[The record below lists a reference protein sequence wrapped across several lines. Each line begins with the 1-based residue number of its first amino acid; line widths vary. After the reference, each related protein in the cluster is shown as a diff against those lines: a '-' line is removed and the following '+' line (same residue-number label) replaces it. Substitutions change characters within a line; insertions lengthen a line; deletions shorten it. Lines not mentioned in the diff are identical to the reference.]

1 MKALKA
7 LKVLLTYHRAIM
19 FFSMTLFKRLA
30 TLALVGSLAACSLVE
45 TEVVTLPDLAPM
57 TGDAPMFR
65 LGPDNLPLLPPV
77 VSQLKYEY
85 YQCDT
90 LVSDWFLKL
99 LLAEMN
105 FLEKESGLVHV
116 DGSACAVSRAI
127 NQGQAEPRF
136 TVILFSSRKEA
147 NDCVVNSRCAVARN
161 VTLVPREGA
170 VWRSYF
176 LTDFELKKYYNHC
189 MAPNQQWHKLITCD
203 GVVPKV

>member
-1 MKALKA
+1 MRSL
-7 LKVLLTYHRAIM
+7 
-19 FFSMTLFKRLA
+19 STLFKRLA
-30 TLALVGSLAACSLVE
+30 ASLLLGSLAACSLE
-45 TEVVTLPDLAPM
+45 PEVVTLPDLAPM
-57 TGDAPMFR
+57 SGDSPMFR

-77 VSQLKYEY
+77 VRQLKYEY

-99 LLAEMN
+99 LIAEMN
-105 FLEKESGLVHV
+105 FLEKEMGLVHV

-161 VTLVPREGA
+161 VTLVPREGT

-176 LTDFELKKYYNHC
+176 LTDFEMKKYYNHC
-189 MAPNQQWHKLITCD
+189 MAPNQQWHKLTTCD
-203 GVVPKV
+203 GVAPKT

>member
-1 MKALKA
+1 MRFSLTLSKLFTAL
-7 LKVLLTYHRAIM
+7 LLAG
-19 FFSMTLFKRLA
+19 A
-30 TLALVGSLAACSLVE
+30 LAACSQE
-45 TEVVTLPDLAPM
+45 PEVVTLPDLAPM
-57 TGDAPMFR
+57 SGDMPMFR

-77 VSQLKYEY
+77 VSQIKYEY

-105 FLEKESGLVHV
+105 FLEKDAGLKHV

-136 TVILFSSRKEA
+136 TVSLYSSRKEA
-147 NDCVVNSRCAVARN
+147 NDCVVISRCAAARN

-176 LTDFELKKYYNHC
+176 LTDFELNKYYMHC
-189 MAPNQQWHKLITCD
+189 LAPPQKWHKNVTCD
-203 GVVPKV
+203 AVAPKT

>member
-1 MKALKA
+1 M
-7 LKVLLTYHRAIM
+7 R
-19 FFSMTLFKRLA
+19 FSLTLFKLLA
-30 TLALVGSLAACSLVE
+30 GGVLVLTLAACSQEPELA
-45 TEVVTLPDLAPM
+45 TLPDLAPIS
-57 TGDAPMFR
+57 GDTPMFR
-65 LGPDNLPLLPPV
+65 LGPDNLPLLPPI
-77 VSQLKYEY
+77 VSQIKYEY

-105 FLEKESGLVHV
+105 FLEKDAGLAHI

-136 TVILFSSRKEA
+136 TVSLYSSRKEA

-176 LTDFELKKYYNHC
+176 LTDFELNKYYTHC
-189 MAPNQQWHKLITCD
+189 LAPPQKWHKGVTCD
-203 GVVPKV
+203 GVVPRT

>member
-1 MKALKA
+1 MRSFLTSFKLFT
-7 LKVLLTYHRAIM
+7 VLL
-19 FFSMTLFKRLA
+19 LA
-30 TLALVGSLAACSLVE
+30 TAMAACSQE
-45 TEVVTLPDLAPM
+45 PEVVTLPDLAPM
-57 TGDAPMFR
+57 SGDAPMFR

-136 TVILFSSRKEA
+136 TVNLFNSRKEA
-147 NDCVVNSRCAVARN
+147 NECVVNSRCAVARN

-176 LTDFELKKYYNHC
+176 LTDFELKKYYTHC
-189 MAPNQQWHKLITCD
+189 MAPKQQWHKAVTCD
-203 GVVPKV
+203 GVVSKT

>member
-1 MKALKA
+1 MRSFLTSFKL
-7 LKVLLTYHRAIM
+7 LTVLL
-19 FFSMTLFKRLA
+19 LA
-30 TLALVGSLAACSLVE
+30 TAMAACSQE
-45 TEVVTLPDLAPM
+45 PEVVTLPDLAPM
-57 TGDAPMFR
+57 SGDAPMFR

-136 TVILFSSRKEA
+136 TVNLFNSRKEA
-147 NDCVVNSRCAVARN
+147 NECVVNSRCAVARN

-176 LTDFELKKYYNHC
+176 LTDFELKKYYTHC
-189 MAPNQQWHKLITCD
+189 MAPKQQWHKAVTCD
-203 GVVPKV
+203 GVVSKT

>member
-1 MKALKA
+1 MSYHLAMMRLFLTLTK
-7 LKVLLTYHRAIM
+7 LLAG
-19 FFSMTLFKRLA
+19 MTLA
-30 TLALVGSLAACSLVE
+30 ASLAACSQEPELVS
-45 TEVVTLPDLAPM
+45 LPDLAPM
-57 TGDAPMFR
+57 SGDTPMFR

-77 VSQLKYEY
+77 VSQIKYEY

-105 FLEKESGLVHV
+105 FLEKDAGLVHV

-136 TVILFSSRKEA
+136 TVSLYSSRKEA
-147 NDCVVNSRCAVARN
+147 NECVVNSRCAVARN

-176 LTDFELKKYYNHC
+176 LTDFDMNKYYTHC
-189 MAPNQQWHKLITCD
+189 LAPPQRWHKGVTCD
-203 GVVPKV
+203 GVASKI

>member
-1 MKALKA
+1 MISFL
-7 LKVLLTYHRAIM
+7 
-19 FFSMTLFKRLA
+19 TLFKRL
-30 TLALVGSLAACSLVE
+30 LAMVLVGSLAACSLE
-45 TEVVTLPDLAPM
+45 PEVVTLPDLAPM
-57 TGDAPMFR
+57 SGNSPMFR

-77 VSQLKYEY
+77 VRHLKYEY
-85 YQCDT
+85 YECDT

-99 LLAEMN
+99 LLTEMN
-105 FLEKESGLVHV
+105 FLEKESGLVRV

-136 TVILFSSRKEA
+136 TVSLFNSRKEA
-147 NDCVVNSRCAVARN
+147 NDCVVNSRCEVARN

-189 MAPNQQWHKLITCD
+189 MAPRQQWHKATTCD
-203 GVVPKV
+203 GVAPKTTD